1 MELERTDVQFALLD
15 IRVDQSHESFAL
27 CSEHLLHC
35 VFFALYFFAR
45 AYLYKKDWCFLSES
59 ILILL
64 TIRQLIRL
72 FDFENTKHSDAV
84 IYEPSERSLDLVEWF
99 FIVCF

>member
-45 AYLYKKDWCFLSES
+45 AYLL
-59 ILILL
+59 
-64 TIRQLIRL
+64 
-72 FDFENTKHSDAV
+72 
-84 IYEPSERSLDLVEWF
+84 
-99 FIVCF
+99 